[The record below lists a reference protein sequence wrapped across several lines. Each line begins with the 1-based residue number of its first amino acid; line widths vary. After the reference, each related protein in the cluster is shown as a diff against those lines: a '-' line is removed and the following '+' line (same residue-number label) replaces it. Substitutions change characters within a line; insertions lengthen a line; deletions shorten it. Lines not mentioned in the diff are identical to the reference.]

1 MTIISIKTVRM
12 RTLNHCFC
20 PPAILG
26 SEYCSGYIDNTGDW
40 HTGFY
45 CPVSDDN
52 INIFC
57 CGGLDNKYCC
67 TKKDQVVQEEVE
79 GLTLLLGCML
89 GVLTA
94 CLMVTLA
101 GCLICPWCPAYRRRR
116 VIKHKSESS
125 ISPQYPVDS

>member
-1 MTIISIKTVRM
+1 MAFSSAVSKSSIKKV
-12 RTLNHCFC
+12 NSCFC

-26 SEYCSGYIDNTGDW
+26 SEYCSGYIDPSGGW
-40 HTGFY
+40 HSGFY

-57 CGGLDNKYCC
+57 CGGRDNKYCC
-67 TKKDQVVQEEVE
+67 TNKDQVVQQEVE
-79 GLTLLLGCML
+79 GLTVLLGCML

-94 CLMVTLA
+94 CLMVTMA

-116 VIKHKSESS
+116 VIKQKSEYEYSV
-125 ISPQYPVDS
+125 QVC